1 MRRGKGYIY
10 GFKSKPIRIKQIQ
23 GFTLMEVLVCI
34 AMVGILFTPM
44 LTLFSHSLKT
54 NINSKDMQRATTLTE
69 QVMEEVRSYTSTQAM
84 VNGTS
89 WKRTQSNFKDS
100 ITDTVLTET
109 NGDYKNEKYYFV
121 MDSLKS
127 DEKDYVAHIT
137 VDCSKYH
144 GDDTNEKKALSNLPI
159 LESLGSDNSVLAVE
173 ANETAEVLNIF
184 QQKYSSTHGGST
196 ITIEELAKH
205 LEKTIKVEIVDS
217 AKDNGVEII
226 PENMVR
232 IQVYNEYTITGVGL
246 NETITSD
253 RIYND
258 VVYYDNLKS
267 VYLFYS
273 YDMYQTTGDIFQGI
287 DIDVNFTKAE
297 HAAWDAGFTFYAV
310 YQHAMIFDENGN
322 HIATGD
328 EEQVL
333 DQGGKMVPK
342 IKRKIKGNY
351 ISTSDQKNM
360 PIVSNLAYQ
369 IYNGSTYEQNTQ
381 TTQTAI
387 DDFVETE
394 SVQRFAD
401 VKVELYSVEDSKIV
415 CTMESTVAM
424 GSARG
429 E

>member
-1 MRRGKGYIY
+1 M
-10 GFKSKPIRIKQIQ
+10 
-23 GFTLMEVLVCI
+23 CI

-54 NINSKDMQRATTLTE
+54 NVNSKDMQRATTLTE

-84 VNGTS
+84 VNDTTK
-89 WKRTQSNFKDS
+89 WTRTQANFTDA
-100 ITDTVLTET
+100 IADNVLTDT
-109 NGDYKNEKYYFV
+109 NGTYKNETYYFV
-121 MDSLKS
+121 MNNLKS
-127 DEKDYVAHIT
+127 DNKDYKAHIT
-137 VDCSKYH
+137 VDCKKYH
-144 GDDTNEKKALSNLPI
+144 GDDTVSKRELSNLPI
-159 LESLGSDNSVLAVE
+159 LESLDSDNSVLAVE

-184 QQKYSSTHGGST
+184 QQKYISTHGGAT

-205 LEKTIKVEIVDS
+205 LEKTIKVNIVDS

-226 PENMVR
+226 PDNMVR
-232 IQVYNEYTITGVGL
+232 VQVYNEYKITGIGF

-258 VVYYDNLKS
+258 VVYYDNLTS

-273 YDMYQTTGDIFQGI
+273 YDMYQTTGDILQGI
-287 DIDVNFTKAE
+287 DIDVSFTKTE
-297 HAAWDAGFTFYAV
+297 HAAWDADFTFYAV

-333 DQGGKMVPK
+333 DGQMHPK
-342 IKRKIKGNY
+342 IKRKIKGSY
-351 ISTSDQKNM
+351 VSTSNQNTM
-360 PIVSNLAYQ
+360 PIISNLAYR
-369 IYNGSTYEQNTQ
+369 IYNGSTYEENAQ
-381 TTQTAI
+381 TAQTAI
-387 DDFVETE
+387 DDFVKTE

-401 VKVELYSVEDSKIV
+401 VKVELYSKNDLM
-415 CTMESTVAM
+415 CTLESTVAM
-424 GSARG
+424 GSSRG